1 MPYQIDQVKRHF
13 ELHNELQDHYEDE
26 YNEINH
32 ESLYCSRIIKELS
45 FQKIDDRR
53 ERDQSFLVPGLG
65 KRNFAVWT
73 LAVGF

>member
-1 MPYQIDQVKRHF
+1 VKRHF

-45 FQKIDDRR
+45 FQKIYDRR
-53 ERDQSFLVPGLG
+53 ERDQSFLSRARETGISPYGL
-65 KRNFAVWT
+65 WQ
-73 LAVGF
+73 